1 MLFGISLACLVIW
14 PFFVAKNFKKYFL
27 YNFFYFI
34 TIAAFFFDQ
43 YTKKLAID
51 HLKLSRI
58 RIPIIEDVLY
68 FFYVENYGA
77 AFGILQG
84 KIILFKVVAVL
95 AIIIIIIYSKL
106 VPRKNYWL
114 QGALAMLLG
123 GALGNFADRLRFN
136 CVIDFIYIKYKT
148 FEWPVFN
155 FADVFIDIGVA
166 ILFVNFIFAKEEVE
180 EKDDQKIELE
190 CSEKEIKSEII
201 EESDGSSLNVP
212 DNT

>member
-1 MLFGISLACLVIW
+1 MFEFLVQIKSVIFMLFGISLACLVIW

-84 KIILFKVVAVL
+84 KIIRFLNYLFKTGSTKKLL
-95 AIIIIIIYSKL
+95 A
-106 VPRKNYWL
+106 
-114 QGALAMLLG
+114 A
-123 GALGNFADRLRFN
+123 
-136 CVIDFIYIKYKT
+136 
-148 FEWPVFN
+148 
-155 FADVFIDIGVA
+155 
-166 ILFVNFIFAKEEVE
+166 
-180 EKDDQKIELE
+180 
-190 CSEKEIKSEII
+190 
-201 EESDGSSLNVP
+201 GSSCDVIRRS
-212 DNT
+212 TWQFC

>member
-1 MLFGISLACLVIW
+1 
-14 PFFVAKNFKKYFL
+14 
-27 YNFFYFI
+27 
-34 TIAAFFFDQ
+34 
-43 YTKKLAID
+43 
-51 HLKLSRI
+51 
-58 RIPIIEDVLY
+58 
-68 FFYVENYGA
+68 
-77 AFGILQG
+77 
-84 KIILFKVVAVL
+84 
-95 AIIIIIIYSKL
+95 
-106 VPRKNYWL
+106 
-114 QGALAMLLG
+114 MLLG